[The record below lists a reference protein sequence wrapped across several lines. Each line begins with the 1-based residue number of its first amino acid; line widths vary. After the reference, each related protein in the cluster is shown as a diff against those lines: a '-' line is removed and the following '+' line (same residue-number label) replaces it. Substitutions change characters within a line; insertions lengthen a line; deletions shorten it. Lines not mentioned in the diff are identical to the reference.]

1 MCTRMMDDE
10 SMDTDDVVAPFQE
23 ANNLSQPDSI
33 SYPSSFPGCA
43 GASAALVASPVSPPA
58 ASPVT
63 KTTEEL
69 ANMKYISPHAQ
80 QVSMAQYNQQAHYYT
95 QQALRDL
102 KTSTEYKKHTMKCHR
117 FDVNFT
123 IGVIQVTLF
132 FLIAVV
138 AAGMMII
145 IPESARSVVDMPC
158 RGPAQ
163 SAVATVGKRGQ
174 GMWIWYEQCF
184 NRCCMSLLLTCW
196 FLEPQYERSTLGW
209 VLWTSTCC
217 QIAEGYDLHGE
228 YH

>member
-1 MCTRMMDDE
+1 MMDDE

-23 ANNLSQPDSI
+23 ANSLSQPDSI

-132 FLIAVV
+132 F
-138 AAGMMII
+138 
-145 IPESARSVVDMPC
+145 
-158 RGPAQ
+158 
-163 SAVATVGKRGQ
+163 
-174 GMWIWYEQCF
+174 
-184 NRCCMSLLLTCW
+184 
-196 FLEPQYERSTLGW
+196 
-209 VLWTSTCC
+209 
-217 QIAEGYDLHGE
+217 
-228 YH
+228 